1 MRITER
7 LISTSFSRNMAISK
21 IQFRG
26 ISRTPSDRMTQDGG
40 CAESLNLV
48 LDDSES
54 IPASRPE
61 DITAACSLPENISG
75 WEAVYIHK
83 TQSYTNYIVLRENSL
98 GVWKKNLISA
108 YSEVYSEHSNW
119 RFDSFVSLEENE
131 ILNDIESIGNTLI
144 VSTDRRMYYVLWK
157 DNVYKFLGNQ
167 IPSPPIRFA
176 TNRQRYVE
184 GESLGNVSVDED
196 TVFIK
201 TNEYYMSG
209 TTATV
214 AGTFF
219 RSDEDYQSAS
229 SGKQALALSIKSYMR
244 RIIEAR
250 QAYKR
255 PWAPF
260 FIRYAVRLYD
270 GSHTRFS
277 PPILIGAGGRCS
289 WNLMTEYN
297 PGIEQSSYIIVWN
310 TPGTVKVNLPYYD
323 YEPWSDLIQGIDIYA
338 SEPLKMPYVTTEE
351 GDQIYT
357 AVKGLINK
365 RETSRGLIYHD
376 IEMDTDE
383 YSDKAIKEGLL
394 GLSLFYKIASF
405 EVNASTKQ
413 KSIEDLIKNGDTI
426 GCSSED
432 NEENHIEYPLLETL
446 VAQDI
451 LEDEYMSDHQVI
463 GDRLQTYN
471 NRLLMIGLHTVLSR
485 GYPYLNSTVCFNPS
499 FGDIPFCYRIR
510 YYINASKRE
519 SKTDGS
525 AIQLGGGGLNSVD
538 AHYYDDSVYLLPDIF
553 IERDE
558 YGAQYIV
565 FEEPFG
571 WISYPDPRC
580 TRADIECYA
589 CELDGT
595 TIISKTL
602 VGRKS
607 IKMEEHPALNVSFA
621 FFGMDKSLSTI
632 LDGTGS
638 NLSEELESRTIN
650 ESNKVN
656 QSEVDNPFVFPA
668 GNRFSFSGTVFGI
681 ATTTKA
687 LSTGQ
692 FGQFPLYVF
701 TSDGIWAL
709 ETAADGT
716 FSSVRPLSREV
727 CSYPETITPLDQS
740 IVFVTVKG
748 VMLLQ
753 GSDIVELSPDMNGR
767 HYSMENSVAE
777 TLSGTQW
784 ERFSRILADDTPFME
799 YVSKSKISYDY
810 TGQRLIFF
818 SQEDIDYQYV
828 YMIKT
833 GTWHKQSVIVSGT
846 VPVLTRV
853 LNSYPDCYIS
863 AVAAD
868 GRAMLLNLSTNLDVR
883 SRDRMQGVLVSR
895 PFDLE
900 NPDVMKVINRLRIR
914 GNFSRGAAKYILLG
928 SQDGINFKELKSL
941 RGGSYKLFRIVVLT
955 DMYPDERIS
964 WVDIDYGTRFTNR
977 LR

>member
-1 MRITER
+1 
-7 LISTSFSRNMAISK
+7 MAIGR

-26 ISRTPSDRMTQDGG
+26 ISRTPSDRMTKDGG

-54 IPASRPE
+54 VPASRPE
-61 DITAACSLPENISG
+61 DITAACGLPEDISG
-75 WEAVYIHK
+75 WEVVYIHK
-83 TQSYTNYIVLRENSL
+83 TQSYTNYIILRERSL
-98 GVWKKNLISA
+98 GVWEKERVPT
-108 YSEVYSEHSNW
+108 YPEMGGDVVYVEMWKFS
-119 RFDSFVSLEENE
+119 SFVSLQENE

-157 DNVYKFLGNQ
+157 DDSYKFLGNQ
-167 IPSPPIRFA
+167 IPSPPIKFTTSA
-176 TNRQRYVE
+176 TRYIE
-184 GESLGNVSVDED
+184 GESQVNVYVDKD
-196 TVFIK
+196 TMFIK
-201 TNEYYMSG
+201 NSQYQMSG
-209 TTATV
+209 SSSPV

-219 RSDEDYQSAS
+219 RSDEDFQSAS
-229 SGKQALALSIKSYMR
+229 SGKQALALSIKYYISRM
-244 RIIEAR
+244 IEAR

-270 GSHTRFS
+270 GSHTRLS

-297 PGIEQSSYIIVWN
+297 PGINTSSYIIVWN
-310 TPGTVKVNLPYYD
+310 APGIVRVSLPEYD

-338 SEPLKMPYVTTEE
+338 SEPLRMPYVITE
-351 GDQIYT
+351 GDIEAYT
-357 AVKGLINK
+357 EVKGLINK
-365 RETSRGLIYHD
+365 RESGRGLIYHD
-376 IEMDTDE
+376 IELDTDE
-383 YSDKAIKEGLL
+383 YSDEAIKEGLL
-394 GLSLFYKIASF
+394 GLSLFYKIASY
-405 EVNASTKQ
+405 EADANTKQ
-413 KSIEDLIKNGDTI
+413 KSIEDLIKKGDTI

-446 VAQDI
+446 VAQDV

-463 GDRLQTYN
+463 GDRLHTYN
-471 NRLLMIGLHTVLSR
+471 NRLIMIGLHTVLSR
-485 GYPYLNSTVCFNPS
+485 GYPYLNSAVYFNPS
-499 FGDIPFCYRIR
+499 YGEVPFCYRMR
-510 YYINASKRE
+510 YYIKASKRE
-519 SKTDGS
+519 SKTEGS
-525 AIQLGGGGLNSVD
+525 AIQLGGGELNSVD
-538 AHYYDDSVYLLPDIF
+538 AHYYDDSEYLLPEIS
-553 IERDE
+553 IARDE
-558 YGAQYIV
+558 GGTPYVV

-580 TRADIECYA
+580 TRVDIECYA

-595 TIISKTL
+595 TVIGRTL

-621 FFGMDKSLSTI
+621 FLGMDQSLSMI

-638 NLSEELESRTIN
+638 NLSEESESRTIN
-650 ESNKVN
+650 ETNKVN
-656 QSEVDNPFVFPA
+656 QSEIDNPFVFPA
-668 GNRFSFSGTVFGI
+668 GNRFSFSGTVYGI

-727 CSYPETITPLDQS
+727 CSYPETITPIDQA
-740 IVFVTVKG
+740 IVFVTAKG

-753 GSDIVELSPDMNGR
+753 GSDITELSPDMNGR
-767 HYSMENSVAE
+767 HYSMEHEAE
-777 TLSGTQW
+777 KMLSGTPW
-784 ERFSRILADDTPFME
+784 ERFSRILSDDTPFME
-799 YVSKSKISYDY
+799 FISKSRIAYDY

-818 SQEDIDYQYV
+818 SQEDTDYQYV
-828 YMIKT
+828 YMIRT
-833 GTWHKQSVIVSGT
+833 GTWHKQSAIVSGA
-846 VPVLTRV
+846 VPVLKRV

-863 AVAAD
+863 AATAD
-868 GRAMLLNLSTNLDVR
+868 GQAMLLNLSTNLDVR
-883 SRDRMQGVLVSR
+883 SSDRMQGVLISR
-895 PFDLE
+895 PFDLD
-900 NPDVMKVINRLRIR
+900 NPDMMKVVNRLRIR
-914 GNFSRGAAKYILLG
+914 GNFSQGAVKYIILG
-928 SQDGINFKELKSL
+928 SQDGISFRVLKTL
-941 RGGSYKLFRIVVLT
+941 RGGSYKLFRIIVLT
-955 DMYPDERIS
+955 DMYTDERIS
-964 WVDIDYGTRFTNR
+964 WVDIDFDTRFTNR